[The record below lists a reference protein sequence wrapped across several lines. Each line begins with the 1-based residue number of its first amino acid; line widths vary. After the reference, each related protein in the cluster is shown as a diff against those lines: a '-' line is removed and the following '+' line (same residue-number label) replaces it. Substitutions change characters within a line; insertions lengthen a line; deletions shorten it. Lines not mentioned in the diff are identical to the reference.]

1 MSRTYLPS
9 KRSRRNEGSS
19 ATAAFQARRLIPF
32 LVRQKTKGHLEGYE
46 GRKVWQDHTRRKTI
60 RASRAVGP
68 GEKRGDATGRRG
80 GGRRLSDIF
89 LRKRPRFIPPEA
101 RYPRSRMPNWLLN
114 SIPSACLF
122 SLLLHSLSFSLS
134 VSRARA
140 RFLFLSLFLLLVLAS
155 TSRSPSWECYE
166 KPRTSSFAL
175 VQNSA
180 SIEPSRQEY
189 RPQFRTV
196 PTRTVDIN

>member
-134 VSRARA
+134 LSRAHARA
-140 RFLFLSLFLLLVLAS
+140 FSFFLSS
-155 TSRSPSWECYE
+155 C
-166 KPRTSSFAL
+166 SSF
-175 VQNSA
+175 
-180 SIEPSRQEY
+180 SRAPRVLRLENA
-189 RPQFRTV
+189 
-196 PTRTVDIN
+196 TRNHERRRLLSFKIPPR